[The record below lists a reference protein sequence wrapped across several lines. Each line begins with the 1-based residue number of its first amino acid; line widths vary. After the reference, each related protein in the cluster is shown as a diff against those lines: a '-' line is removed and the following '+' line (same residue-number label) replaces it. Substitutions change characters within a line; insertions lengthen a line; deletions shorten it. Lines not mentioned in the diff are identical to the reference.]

1 LSFVPDTFRLSLS
14 VLPHDTASL
23 RSSFDDRAT
32 NTHVKPYD
40 RLRKDET
47 MASLLEE
54 FGRIA
59 VEPVES
65 GEEFRRLV
73 VSITNQSVSTE
84 SARAVRGRLFD
95 ALNEV
100 TPRSVLDTPPEEL
113 AETGIGEAKA
123 EYLRE
128 AARAFETN
136 DYTRDAFAEASN
148 AEVRDTLTEIRGV
161 GEWTANMYLIFALGR
176 EDVLP
181 LGDLAVRRGIE
192 GLYGVET
199 REEMRRVA
207 EDWKPYRSYGT
218 RYVWKWYE
226 A

>member
-1 LSFVPDTFRLSLS
+1 MYVE
-14 VLPHDTASL
+14 
-23 RSSFDDRAT
+23 
-32 NTHVKPYD
+32 PYD
-40 RLRKDET
+40 TLRKDGT
-47 MASLLEE
+47 MASLVED
-54 FGRIA
+54 FGHVT

-95 ALNEV
+95 ALDDV
-100 TPRSVLDTPPEEL
+100 TPRVVLDTSPEEL
-113 AETGIGEAKA
+113 ASTGVGEAKA
-123 EYLRE
+123 EYLHE
-128 AARAFETN
+128 TARAFEN
-136 DYTRDAFAEASN
+136 GDYGREAFAGASN
-148 AEVRDTLTEIRGV
+148 DEVRDALTEIRGV
-161 GEWTANMYLIFALGR
+161 GKWTANMYLIFVLGR

-199 REEMRRVA
+199 RDEMREIA
-207 EDWKPYRSYGT
+207 ETWKPYRSYGT

-226 A
+226 L

>member
-1 LSFVPDTFRLSLS
+1 ME
-14 VLPHDTASL
+14 
-23 RSSFDDRAT
+23 
-32 NTHVKPYD
+32 PYD
-40 RLRKDET
+40 TLRKDGT
-47 MASLLEE
+47 MASLVED
-54 FGRIA
+54 FGHVT

-95 ALNEV
+95 ALDDV
-100 TPRSVLDTPPEEL
+100 TPRVVLDTSPEEL
-113 AETGIGEAKA
+113 ASTGVGEAKA
-123 EYLRE
+123 EYLHE
-128 AARAFETN
+128 TARAFEN
-136 DYTRDAFAEASN
+136 GDYGREAFAGASN
-148 AEVRDTLTEIRGV
+148 DEVRDALTEIRGV
-161 GEWTANMYLIFALGR
+161 GKWTANMYLIFVLGR

-199 REEMRRVA
+199 RDEMREIA
-207 EDWKPYRSYGT
+207 ETWKPYRSYGT

-226 A
+226 L